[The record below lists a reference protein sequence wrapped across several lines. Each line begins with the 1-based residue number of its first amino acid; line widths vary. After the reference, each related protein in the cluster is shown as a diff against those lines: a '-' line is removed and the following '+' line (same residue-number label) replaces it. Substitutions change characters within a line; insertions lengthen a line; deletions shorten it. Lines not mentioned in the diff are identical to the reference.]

1 MEKLLLVGLGG
12 ALGAMARYALGL
24 IPVKAPI
31 PVTTLAVNLLGA
43 FAIGVIACLL
53 AGGALSE
60 AGGLFWKVGVCG
72 GFTTFSTFSLETL
85 TLLQSGHPVPAVCYL
100 LLSVALCL
108 AGAAAGQ
115 AVGRLWQ
122 AA

>member
-24 IPVKAPI
+24 VPIKAPI
-31 PVTTLAVNLLGA
+31 PVMTLAINFLGA

-53 AGGALSE
+53 AQGAVSE

-72 GFTTFSTFSLETL
+72 GFTTFSSFSLETL
-85 TLLQSGHPVPAVCYL
+85 TLLQSGHPVPAVCYI

-108 AGAAAGQ
+108 AGVAGGQAAG
-115 AVGRLWQ
+115 RLLRTV
-122 AA
+122 